1 MIASVNGVQIGYDD
15 QGRGVPL
22 VMLHGFPFDRSLWA
36 QQRIALG
43 RRARCIVP
51 DLRGFGESTMAGPTT
66 IDQYADDVVAL
77 LDWIE
82 VDQAVVCGL
91 SMGGYVAMAMWRR
104 HPTRIRGL
112 ALCDTRATGDSDA
125 GRAARNEQIALATG
139 HGVAAVVAKLL
150 PGLLGKTTRARHP
163 EIVASLRAMMERQS
177 VSGIVGALEAM
188 RDRPDAQATLSSV
201 TVPTLIVVGDEDV
214 LTPVEDAR
222 SMLDLLPTDAQATAQ
237 ATLECIP
244 GAGHATCYE
253 RPSAVTHVLAEFLVR
268 TTVDRD

>member
-1 MIASVNGVQIGYDD
+1 MIATINGVRIGYDD
-15 QGRGVPL
+15 QGRGIPL
-22 VMLHGFPFDRSLWA
+22 VMLHGFPHDRTLWA

-51 DLRGFGESTMAGPTT
+51 DLRGFGESTTAGVTT
-66 IDQYADDVVAL
+66 IDQYADDVAAL

-82 VDQAVVCGL
+82 VDQAVICGL

-104 HPTRIRGL
+104 HPERMRGL
-112 ALCDTRATGDSDA
+112 VLCDTRATSDNDA
-125 GRAARNEQIALATG
+125 GRAARNDLIALASES
-139 HGVAAVVAKLL
+139 GVSAIAAKQL
-150 PGLLGKTTRARHP
+150 PGMIGKSTRARRP
-163 EIVASLRAMMERQS
+163 EIVQALQAMMERQP
-177 VSGIVGALEAM
+177 VAGVIGALEAM

-214 LTPVEDAR
+214 ITPVADAR
-222 SMLDLLPTDAQATAQ
+222 SMMDLVPAAAQATV
-237 ATLECIP
+237 ECIP
-244 GAGHATCYE
+244 EAGHVTCYE